1 MIWAHRMATL
11 RMMPCLVL
19 GEDWKPK
26 RQKKAA

>member
-11 RMMPCLVL
+11 RMMPGLAL

-26 RQKKAA
+26 RRKKGA